1 MTNDDTMVLM
11 QTGKVAMLNTW
22 ASRAPYMDDPSV
34 SSVVGKVAYAPAPLY
49 AEGKYPYANLSTDYM
64 VLPANIKGDHEAA
77 FLALAE
83 MTSDAAQTYYLTNS
97 FVSRMAPAE
106 NHPELLE
113 EMPNATA
120 VYDTIEAGAQ
130 VGNYHPGFGACW
142 SILSTYVAMAIDGEM
157 TAQEALDQAAAESM
171 VVLKDAG
178 IIK

>member
-1 MTNDDTMVLM
+1 
-11 QTGKVAMLNTW
+11 
-22 ASRAPYMDDPSV
+22 
-34 SSVVGKVAYAPAPLY
+34 
-49 AEGKYPYANLSTDYM
+49 
-64 VLPANIKGDHEAA
+64 
-77 FLALAE
+77 
-83 MTSDAAQTYYLTNS
+83 
-97 FVSRMAPAE
+97 
-106 NHPELLE
+106 
-113 EMPNATA
+113 MPNATA